1 MSIEWKPNLRIDIDP
16 DARKDYT
23 FDFSEWLS
31 VYESDS
37 VRSIT
42 SHTIIAPS
50 TVTIDQSTHE
60 GEEVTF
66 WISDVPDNETVTVT
80 VRVELDTDPA
90 FSDDFSIR
98 FRGRHK

>member
-1 MSIEWKPNLRIDIDP
+1 MSIDWKPNMRIDIDP

-23 FDFSEWLS
+23 FDFSEWL
-31 VYESDS
+31 VSD
-37 VRSIT
+37 RTIL
-42 SHTIIAPS
+42 SHEVIAPDS
-50 TVTIDQSTHE
+50 VTIDQSTHE
-60 GEEVTF
+60 DAEVTF

-80 VRVELDTDPA
+80 VRVELDTDPV